1 MLLCLFSVFIFRN
14 ESQDFPGSGG
24 RVGMESGDKE
34 GVPNSVFVV
43 VVVVVV
49 VVVIIVSLKA
59 PSILFLPCHCDISYT
74 IPPGICC
81 LIAFSFTLEV
91 IINCWRRQRPVPA
104 TCTPFCNV
112 VIDASVHRTV
122 SPAAGQSAYQCRTG
136 V

>member
-59 PSILFLPCHCDISYT
+59 PTYYSCHVTVTY
-74 IPPGICC
+74 
-81 LIAFSFTLEV
+81 L
-91 IINCWRRQRPVPA
+91 
-104 TCTPFCNV
+104 TPFPRV
-112 VIDASVHRTV
+112 F
-122 SPAAGQSAYQCRTG
+122 AA
-136 V
+136 